1 MRAVKLSDVKMSS
14 QSRRAREAAGEV
26 GQGLT
31 AAAESCERRAEG
43 EERGEGVGESE
54 VVRAMASVQA

>member
-31 AAAESCERRAEG
+31 NSSGELREAGGGGGARRG
-43 EERGEGVGESE
+43 CW
-54 VVRAMASVQA
+54 

>member
-31 AAAESCERRAEG
+31 AAESCERRVEG